1 MVICTIFFNRA
12 PLTQRRGSGYH
23 TNMKQPHH
31 HQLIQ
36 PTTATTSKRSLEA
49 ALQLFLQEL
58 AARNLSPNTI
68 TAYSTDL
75 RQFIAWLQMTDGTM
89 TRPDQVTK
97 REITAYL
104 AYLGGVGLSGV
115 TRARKLASLRSFFHC
130 LAEHRLVGASPA
142 GEVALPKKERKTI
155 VYLRSEEYNR
165 LLAAA
170 GGNPRDY
177 AVLQLFLQTGIR
189 VAELVALR
197 LADLDLAGRTLRIE
211 GKGQKERVIDLEKK
225 ATLALKSY
233 LAVRPASADTQ
244 VFLNYQ
250 GQGLS
255 DRGVKK
261 LVEKYRG
268 LAGIQKKVSC
278 HSLRHTFATY
288 KAERGISA
296 FQLQQWLGH
305 SSLTMSL
312 HYVHLGSRSAAKQA
326 MEATSL

>member
-1 MVICTIFFNRA
+1 
-12 PLTQRRGSGYH
+12 
-23 TNMKQPHH
+23 MKQPQHD
-31 HQLIQ
+31 Q
-36 PTTATTSKRSLEA
+36 PTIAHLHRRTVET

-58 AARNLSPNTI
+58 AARNLSANTI
-68 TAYSTDL
+68 TAYRTDL
-75 RQFIAWLQMTDGTM
+75 RQFITWLQMTDGTI

-97 REITAYL
+97 REIIAYL

-115 TRARKLASLRSFFHC
+115 TRARKLASLRSFFQC
-130 LAEHRLVGASPA
+130 LVENHFMLVSPA
-142 GEVALPKKERKTI
+142 CDVSMPKKERKTI
-155 VYLRSEEYNR
+155 VYLRSEEYSR

-177 AVLQLFLQTGIR
+177 AILQLFLQTGIR

-197 LADLDLAGRTLRIE
+197 LADLDLGGRTLRIA
-211 GKGQKERVIDLEKK
+211 GKGQKERMIDLEKK
-225 ATLALKSY
+225 AMVALKSY
-233 LAVRPASADTQ
+233 LAVRQALADDHL
-244 VFLNYQ
+244 FLNYQ

-261 LVEKYRG
+261 VVEKYRE

-288 KAERGISA
+288 KAERGVSA
-296 FQLQQWLGH
+296 FQLKEWLGH
-305 SSLTMSL
+305 SSLTMPL
-312 HYVHLGSRSAAKQA
+312 HYVHLGRSNASKKL

>member
-1 MVICTIFFNRA
+1 
-12 PLTQRRGSGYH
+12 
-23 TNMKQPHH
+23 MKQLHH
-31 HQLIQ
+31 YQPSH
-36 PTTATTSKRSLEA
+36 PTTAILSRRSLEA

-58 AARNLSPNTI
+58 AARNLSANTI
-68 TAYSTDL
+68 MAYRTDL
-75 RQFIAWLQMTDGTM
+75 HQFITWLQATDGTI
-89 TRPDQVTK
+89 TRPGQVTK

-115 TRARKLASLRSFFHC
+115 TRARKLASLRSFFQC
-130 LAEHRLVGASPA
+130 LFENRLVAASPA
-142 GEVALPKKERKTI
+142 GEVALPKKERKAI
-155 VYLRSEEYNR
+155 IYLRSEEYSR

-177 AVLQLFLQTGIR
+177 AILQLFLQTGIR
-189 VAELVALR
+189 VAELVGLR
-197 LADLDLAGRTLRIE
+197 LADIDLAGRTLRIQ
-211 GKGQKERVIDLEKK
+211 GKGQKERVMDLEKK
-225 ATLALKSY
+225 AMVSLKSY
-233 LAVRPASADTQ
+233 LAARPASVDDH

-288 KAERGISA
+288 KAERGVSA
-296 FQLQQWLGH
+296 FQLKEWLGH
-305 SSLTMSL
+305 SSLTMPL
-312 HYVHLGSRSAAKQA
+312 HYVHLGRSNASKKL

>member
-1 MVICTIFFNRA
+1 
-12 PLTQRRGSGYH
+12 
-23 TNMKQPHH
+23 MKQPQQH
-31 HQLIQ
+31 Q
-36 PTTATTSKRSLEA
+36 PTKPSTEQPRRRSLEA
-49 ALQLFLQEL
+49 VLQLFTQEL
-58 AARNLSPNTI
+58 AARNLSTHTI
-68 TAYSTDL
+68 TAYRTDL
-75 RQFIAWLQMTDGTM
+75 SQFITWLHTTDGTI

-115 TRARKLASLRSFFHC
+115 TRARKLASLRSFFQC
-130 LAEHRLVGASPA
+130 LVGNHLMVVSPV
-142 GEVALPKKERKTI
+142 GDVSMPKKERKTI
-155 VYLRSEEYNR
+155 VYLRSEEYSR

-177 AVLQLFLQTGIR
+177 AILQLFLQTGIR

-197 LADLDLAGRTLRIE
+197 LADLDLTGRTLRIA

-225 ATLALKSY
+225 AIVALKSY
-233 LAVRPASADTQ
+233 LAVRQTFSNDHL
-244 VFLNYQ
+244 FLNYQ

-261 LVEKYRG
+261 VVEKYRE

-288 KAERGISA
+288 KAERGVSA
-296 FQLQQWLGH
+296 FQLKEWLGH
-305 SSLTMSL
+305 SSLTMPL
-312 HYVHLGSRSAAKQA
+312 HYVHLGRSNTSKKL